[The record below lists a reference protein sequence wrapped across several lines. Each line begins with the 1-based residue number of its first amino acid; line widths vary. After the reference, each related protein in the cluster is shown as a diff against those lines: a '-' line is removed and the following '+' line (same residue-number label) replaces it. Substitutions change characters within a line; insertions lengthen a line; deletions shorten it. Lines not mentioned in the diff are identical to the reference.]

1 MSYRTHCDWCGTHLA
16 YEDDQAIM
24 PATVYHRR
32 GKGALDAK
40 WAEEVSI
47 TRHFCARPKVDA
59 NGAADDR
66 DRCYDRSIAAIK
78 GTPVSDP
85 GLGMEWRLVGIGDGA
100 SAPGPKSDRAPG
112 VPPPPAT
119 DPSEIVAF
127 AGTHVTRE
135 LHEAVLRELPAKR
148 RRVLPRAGIVSLD
161 QAAAMTDEQLLAIDG
176 IGRGLVRRLRAE
188 IVARDPDDG
197 ATLARKVVELLQA
210 GLPHLGQED
219 PMRSVLAGALPSL
232 AAALGEAAV

>member
-24 PATVYHRR
+24 PVTIYHRR

-40 WAEEVSI
+40 WAEEVSV
-47 TRHFCARPKVDA
+47 TRHFCARPKAGA
-59 NGAADDR
+59 NGPVDDR
-66 DRCYDRSIAAIK
+66 ERCYERAIAAIK

-85 GLGMEWRLVGIGDGA
+85 GLGLEWRLVAIDDGEP
-100 SAPGPKSDRAPG
+100 APRPKRDRAPG

-119 DPSEIVAF
+119 NPSEIFAF

-135 LHEAVLRELPAKR
+135 LHEAVLRDLPSKR
-148 RRVLPRAGIVSLD
+148 RRMLPQAGIVSLD

-176 IGRGLVRRLRAE
+176 IGRGTVRRLREA
-188 IVARDPDDG
+188 ILARDPDDG
-197 ATLARKVVELLQA
+197 ATLARKVYELLQA
-210 GLPHLGQED
+210 GLPRLEQED
-219 PMRSVLAGALPSL
+219 PLRSVLAGALPSL
-232 AAALGEAAV
+232 AAALGEATA

>member
-24 PATVYHRR
+24 PVTIYHRR

-40 WAEEVSI
+40 WAEEVGV
-47 TRHFCARPKVDA
+47 TRHFCARPKG
-59 NGAADDR
+59 GAAADER
-66 DRCYDRSIAAIK
+66 ERCYDRAVAAIK
-78 GTPVSDP
+78 GTPISDP
-85 GLGMEWRLVGIGDGA
+85 GLGMEWRIVPVADGEP
-100 SAPGPKSDRAPG
+100 APHAKAERAAG
-112 VPPPPAT
+112 VPAPPAT
-119 DPSEIVAF
+119 APGEIVAF

-176 IGRGLVRRLRAE
+176 VGNGTLRRLREA
-188 IVARDPDDG
+188 ILRRDPDDG
-197 ATLARKVVELLQA
+197 ETLARKVYELLQA
-210 GLPHLGQED
+210 GLPLLGEED

-232 AAALGEAAV
+232 AAALGEAT